1 MRTPQATRLL
11 KGVPAA
17 ETFSEIFLALEP
29 RRRDVMAQRV
39 RTKALRV
46 VLWKVG
52 TETDL
57 PCPVR
62 DAQQNP

>member
-1 MRTPQATRLL
+1 MPAFSSAKLFL
-11 KGVPAA
+11 K
-17 ETFSEIFLALEP
+17 FFLVQSP
-29 RRRDVMAQRV
+29 IKGDVLAQRV
-39 RTKALRV
+39 RTEALRI